1 MREEKEFV
9 YKSFEG
15 SMTCAP
21 VGVFNMY
28 AITQCVKKEI
38 KKGGVKWSRP
48 ALELCNAV
56 IKKVSDAFRQKIFK
70 SARFFLDQ
78 YQKVH
83 SELQGFKV
91 DQASAISQKQQKE
104 ICEIVWK
111 AFFTLTH
118 VVYCEY
124 QEHSQ
129 GYSKMLPL
137 GLLIRKLRSQK
148 VEQKRGYLERP
159 SAEKKD
165 SEIVVDKA
173 STFWTFKFIDDFV
186 PQNILSYAFLPVHLG
201 NIQGYA
207 NMERWLQEKNLGK
220 SFASGANGNVF
231 WYNDLKKGKLFVV
244 KVTSGLHKEKSIARK
259 LATLQWLKKNVSSP
273 DVMQM
278 VDYCVARGKL
288 AVQLTVR
295 SKQTLW
301 RFISTNTIDYRAF
314 SKIVREIVLALT
326 AMHKAD
332 VVYGDLKPA
341 NITYSKE
348 EGLLFVDTSDAFI
361 RKKHLRRLIGSPS
374 HRPWEHFVGN
384 PIEPSYDM
392 WSLGVVMVELFKKS
406 NFLRM
411 DAPLVAGLNK
421 KKVSKEH
428 LQGYFTC
435 LEKGLRNEELVR
447 LQAKM
452 KEHVA
457 TKGIVLNTNTPE
469 YWGKYLKPLERS
481 PNEENVV
488 KCIIQSCLHIDPKH
502 RVTAPN
508 LLSFFMGKRRDAQS
522 FSTSLSKQ

>member
-1 MREEKEFV
+1 
-9 YKSFEG
+9 
-15 SMTCAP
+15 MTCAP
-21 VGVFNMY
+21 VGVFNIY

-38 KKGGVKWSRP
+38 KKGGVKWSK
-48 ALELCNAV
+48 ASLVLCDKV
-56 IKKVSDAFRQKIFK
+56 IKKISDAFREKIFK

-83 SELQGFKV
+83 SELQASKV
-91 DQASAISQKQQKE
+91 DQGSAISQKQQKE

-148 VEQKRGYLERP
+148 VEQKSSYLER
-159 SAEKKD
+159 SSEEKKD
-165 SEIVVDKA
+165 SEIVADKA

-186 PQNILSYAFLPVHLG
+186 LQNILSYAFLPVHLG

-207 NMERWLQEKNLGK
+207 NMERWLQEKNLGN
-220 SFASGANGNVF
+220 SFASGANGDVF
-231 WYNDLKKGKLFVV
+231 WYNDPKTGKLFVV

-259 LATLQWLKKNVSSP
+259 LATLQCLKQNVSSP
-273 DVMQM
+273 NVMQM
-278 VDYCVARGKL
+278 VDYRVARGKL
-288 AVQLTVR
+288 AAQLTVR
-295 SKQTLW
+295 AKETLW
-301 RFISTNTIDYRAF
+301 RFISTNTIDYQKF
-314 SKIVREIVLALT
+314 LKITREIVLALA

-341 NITYSKE
+341 NITYSPE
-348 EGLLFVDTSDAFI
+348 LGILLVDTFDAFI
-361 RKKHLRRLIGSPS
+361 KNKHEKRLIGSPS
-374 HRPWEHFVGN
+374 HRPWEHFVGA
-384 PIEPSYDM
+384 PPDFSYDM
-392 WSLGVVMVELFKKS
+392 WSLGVVMIELFKRKS

-411 DAPLVAGLNK
+411 DPLLVAGLNK

-435 LEKGLRNEELVR
+435 LEKELPNEELIK

-457 TKGIVLNTNTPE
+457 TQGIVLNTNTPE

-508 LLSFFMGKRRDAQS
+508 LLSFFMEKRRDAQS
-522 FSTSLSKQ
+522 SSTSLSKQ